1 MKHFKYE
8 VHNRMPLL
16 LLLQALMLE
25 NLQKSSSS
33 HCGLQ
38 PNSQVLLYSGC
49 FGHVNSAVHVND
61 INGVSCSH
69 LCCRSVRR

>member
-1 MKHFKYE
+1 
-8 VHNRMPLL
+8 
-16 LLLQALMLE
+16 MLE

-38 PNSQVLLYSGC
+38 PNSQVLIYSGC
-49 FGHVNSAVHVND
+49 FVHVNSAVRVHD
-61 INGVSCSH
+61 INGVLYSH